1 MECSRKGIVF
11 ITTFFFAILTY
22 AQDQKVA
29 DSLISVYESGLF
41 DDSLKHEILQNISF
55 HHNDLDKKLQYAE
68 ELIDYGEK
76 SNRINSLFSGYYLVG
91 NTLRLK
97 GNLDE
102 ALKAY
107 LESIKYAQDRQD
119 AVGTVY
125 LAIGDIYSINSN
137 HQNSITYYNR
147 AIEILRS
154 EQDSVNL
161 ASALLNL
168 GDEYFNA
175 NKLDS
180 ALSYFQESGEIF
192 RLINYE
198 AGLAYNLGN
207 VGLVYASQGNNEQAE
222 KNIVSAIEVLERLGN
237 YYPISV
243 YLTYMADI
251 YMEKGDETAALDY
264 VFRSLEIA
272 ERNNLKEQISDA
284 NLKLSEIYD
293 ALGNFE
299 ESLRYY
305 QDHVV
310 YRDSVNNIQSVQE
323 IANLRTAFE
332 VSQKQIEVDLLNQQ
346 KRNQQIIAIS
356 LAVIVALFGVL
367 LVTVY
372 RNSQRKIRLN
382 RELEA
387 LNATKDKFFSIISH
401 DLRGP
406 VSAFSGIS
414 RIIKM
419 YLNRKDYKELEEMT
433 DQIDHSAKSLSDLL
447 DNLLSWAVQQQGEFP
462 YNPEELDL
470 ANLTETIKEIF
481 TSSAAEKNI
490 EIEVDLEN
498 SIRLWADKNS
508 TLTILRN
515 LVGNALKFTPDEG
528 EIVVKGTVEES
539 MACIAIS
546 DTGVGMSEEIISNL
560 FQVSAKKSTYGT
572 SGEKGL
578 GLGLQLVNEFVNL
591 NKGTISVES
600 EEGKGTTFIVKLPLA

>member
-1 MECSRKGIVF
+1 MRKSIALLAA
-11 ITTFFFAILTY
+11 FFLSY
-22 AQDQKVA
+22 VLCAQDQKIA
-29 DSLISVYESGLF
+29 DSLIVVYDSEATFS
-41 DDSLKHEILQNISF
+41 DSLRHYLLVEISF
-55 HHNDLDKKLQYAE
+55 HHTEIEKKLFYAD
-68 ELIDYGEK
+68 ELISFGNESDRMG
-76 SNRINSLFSGYYLVG
+76 SLRSGYFLKG
-91 NTLRLK
+91 SALRLK
-97 GNLDE
+97 GDLSQ
-102 ALKAY
+102 ALESY
-107 LESIKYAQDRQD
+107 LESIKYAQELNDNASIGD
-119 AVGTVY
+119 AYV
-125 LAIGDIYSINSN
+125 AIGDIYSVNSN
-137 HQNSITYYNR
+137 HQNSITYYNQ
-147 AIEILRS
+147 AIEILR
-154 EQDSVNL
+154 EEEDSL
-161 ASALLNL
+161 ALATALLNA

-175 NKLDS
+175 NKLDE
-180 ALSYFQESGEIF
+180 ALVYFQESGEIF
-192 RLINYE
+192 QRINYE
-198 AGLAYNLGN
+198 PGLAYNLGN
-207 VGLVYASQGNNEQAE
+207 VGLVYASQGNHAQAE
-222 KNIVSAIEVLERLGN
+222 ENIVSAIQVLESLGN

-251 YMEKGDETAALDY
+251 YMEKGDEIAALNY

-272 ERNNLKEQISDA
+272 DRNNLKEQISDA

-323 IANLRTAFE
+323 IANLRTEFE

-346 KRNQQIIAIS
+346 KRNQQIVAIS

-419 YLNRKDYKELEEMT
+419 YLKRKDYGELEEMT

-462 YNPEELDL
+462 YNPEELEL
-470 ANLTETIKEIF
+470 ENLTETIKEIF

-490 EIEVDLEN
+490 EIKFDLEGP
-498 SIRLWADKNS
+498 IHLWADRNS

-515 LVGNALKFTPDEG
+515 LVGNALKFTPDG
-528 EIVVKGTVEES
+528 GTVTVKGTVEEN
-539 MACIAIS
+539 MACITIS
-546 DTGVGMSEEIISNL
+546 DTGVGMSEEAIQNL

-578 GLGLQLVNEFVNL
+578 GLGLQLVNEFASL
-591 NKGTISVES
+591 NKGTIAVES